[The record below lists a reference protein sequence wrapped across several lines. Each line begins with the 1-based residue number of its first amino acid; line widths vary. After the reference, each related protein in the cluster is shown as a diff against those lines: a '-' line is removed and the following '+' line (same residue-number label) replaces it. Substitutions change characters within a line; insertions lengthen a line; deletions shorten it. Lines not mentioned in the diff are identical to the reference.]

1 VIRFTQSRRGGAL
14 RLAGVPTSSGY
25 ATIDTEAQ
33 LRELLG
39 EPGHRAAT
47 KDRNALHVRDRE
59 WIAASPFLLLATAG
73 ADGSCDVSPKG
84 DPSGFVHIVDDT
96 TLAIPERPGNKR
108 ADGYLN
114 VLANPHVGLI
124 FLVPGRTETL
134 RVNGRATILRDA
146 PFFDRM
152 IVNGHRPSV
161 ALLVHIEQLFYHCGK
176 AFMRSQLWQP
186 QTWAPDAL
194 PSHAAIVKSVQET
207 AETLA
212 ELEEYYGP
220 SYADKLYRPV

>member
-1 VIRFTQSRRGGAL
+1 
-14 RLAGVPTSSGY
+14 
-25 ATIDTEAQ
+25 
-33 LRELLG
+33 
-39 EPGHRAAT
+39 
-47 KDRNALHVRDRE
+47 
-59 WIAASPFLLLATAG
+59 
-73 ADGSCDVSPKG
+73 
-84 DPSGFVHIVDDT
+84 
-96 TLAIPERPGNKR
+96 
-108 ADGYLN
+108 
-114 VLANPHVGLI
+114 LANPHVGLI